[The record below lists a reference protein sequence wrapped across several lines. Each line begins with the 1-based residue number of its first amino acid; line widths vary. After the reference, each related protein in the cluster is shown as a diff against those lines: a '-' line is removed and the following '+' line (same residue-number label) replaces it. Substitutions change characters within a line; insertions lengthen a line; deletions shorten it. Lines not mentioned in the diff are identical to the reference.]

1 MHGRTKSFFEDS
13 VIIIIVIVLLYG
25 IYSFFDSFTQEDKNN
40 PIKIEKA
47 TPQEETVKSTI
58 LEKQVKEE
66 QAEDKVIIQV
76 PQLSKVEED
85 KKKVVVEKKEKN
97 VDLRMLRA
105 FLIETKMK
113 IRNNIVVPSFNSDL
127 NTTNEDNFLSFR
139 LTILKDGSYEQ
150 LTYVSGNKKLF
161 EMNKENITKMFPL
174 SIDNRIK
181 DDFPRYF
188 RVKLEN
194 KE

>member
-47 TPQEETVKSTI
+47 TPQEEPVKSTI

>member
-47 TPQEETVKSTI
+47 TPQEEPVKSTI

-66 QAEDKVIIQV
+66 QTEDKVIIQV